1 MSRIL
6 RRPMFRGGGKVS
18 SYGNGIASGMGYA
31 GGGTIGGGYI
41 QGQKMSDGRYGF
53 ADPFPIGSTRSQI
66 EAGRQAINQMYGI
79 ADDFADVGTK
89 KPVQNT
95 GGNILKRNI
104 NKLKNLRFGSMS
116 APATAVGSG
125 LAALSVGAPIG
136 AGIGQLADFYAK
148 STSTPEGYRRL
159 KEMGGPKMTFDETN
173 IDVGQDLDYI
183 AQGNMMGE
191 KPGFFPRGGKAKF
204 YKDRGYNP
212 DGTLKKIIEDQIKK
226 DPALEAAE
234 DNPNKE
240 IVVNDEGE
248 PTLTKKERLEK
259 AAKEYEDILGAGIKR
274 DSIFDAM
281 VEGGTRLLAGEGYAS
296 ALNAANKELDP
307 IQNIK
312 TASRKLALE
321 EDIAIRK
328 ARAVAASKQTEFT
341 RRAAAMRAAGR
352 SDEDIARMAEGL
364 KPKDKADYIADAKG
378 SATTGL
384 TLWVK
389 DNVPNLKSLVDKKV
403 DPSTLEDGIHYIPEL
418 FTLITIKDKVIEK
431 SERLK

>member
-18 SYGNGIASGMGYA
+18 SYGNGIASGLADGGRVNLRVGGNPLSNRALVNLGGA
-31 GGGTIGGGYI
+31 GGAPT
-41 QGQKMSDGRYGF
+41 QSVM
-53 ADPFPIGSTRSQI
+53 
-66 EAGRQAINQMYGI
+66 
-79 ADDFADVGTK
+79 
-89 KPVQNT
+89 NT
-95 GGNILKRNI
+95 GGNILNKNVGRMSGMATKGANLLKSPVFSEAGIMQGLKKLPALGDKIAKYGTNLIKRFPAISYGLAGEYVTRPQDVDKVIYEQEGYGPIEGRIRQVLDPTYMSKMKKVYEQGYNEDGELNAII
-104 NKLKNLRFGSMS
+104 NK
-116 APATAVGSG
+116 
-125 LAALSVGAPIG
+125 
-136 AGIGQLADFYAK
+136 
-148 STSTPEGYRRL
+148 
-159 KEMGGPKMTFDETN
+159 
-173 IDVGQDLDYI
+173 
-183 AQGNMMGE
+183 
-191 KPGFFPRGGKAKF
+191 
-204 YKDRGYNP
+204 
-212 DGTLKKIIEDQIKK
+212 QIKDGK

-281 VEGGTRLLAGEGYAS
+281 VEGGTRLLAGEGYAA

-352 SDEDIARMAEGL
+352 SDEDIARMAEGI